1 MEPAGRRASYP
12 PSSATLRR
20 PVAQRVALAL
30 LVIIASFAVVYLIAA
45 NVILRTRFLR
55 DVVSRGDG
63 VELNYA
69 SAYSVWPGLVH
80 LRSLSLEVQDYGIQ
94 FAVLADSGVVKVSL
108 HDLLL
113 RRFHATRVDL
123 QGLAFRLRPKVQPS
137 EAKSARVAAFP
148 PIAGFADP
156 PLVDGPKPPP
166 TPDAEYDLWQVS
178 IDDVHA
184 ELRELW
190 FMEYRYL
197 GTGRVA
203 RGGFRVQPGRA
214 FAIYP
219 AQVLLGRGVLSVG
232 DAVAVQRLEL
242 DLQGYVDSTDVRQVR
257 GAALAEKVSGRI
269 DLNAHGIQLGAF
281 DSHAGERRPRVSGT
295 ADLNLAASVSAGRI
309 DPQGQ
314 AELTA
319 DRLSISTPVGK
330 LSGSLTSNW
339 RSLPDGRQE
348 WVTTS
353 PRLSLTSSSPER
365 GPTLEAPRLALVL
378 QGETIGS
385 APSVRELD
393 FDAPELV
400 VPSLEWAKR
409 WVQLAGAPIEV
420 AGRIEGRAHLS
431 FVSGRGPAARVH
443 LRLKDGALATESVR
457 AALGGRI
464 DAEIEP
470 AVGAGAGSAGRVD
483 VELDGVEVERVRQR
497 TKPFRATVRLPD
509 VKISLEPELAF
520 STGVT
525 AYANPA
531 DSLLSVALGSPM
543 LEDLAADV
551 FDLRRLEAQAQL
563 NVNRR
568 AVRFE
573 LARAKSGELTGSG
586 YWQRPATGGARG
598 AFLISSK
605 VANVGISLVGSDTET
620 AWFVGD
626 DWLASGRRPSSEQ
639 APRDAPRR
647 PGEKKTAPAKT
658 TTRAT
663 PAKAT
668 PENRTAP
675 TKAAPEN
682 RAAPAKPSPSKQG
695 SSRSQPRR

>member
-20 PVAQRVALAL
+20 PVAQRVSLAL
-30 LVIIASFAVVYLIAA
+30 LVTVASFAVVYLITA
-45 NVILRTRFLR
+45 NVILRTRLLR
-55 DVVSRGDG
+55 DWISQGDD
-63 VELNYA
+63 VELSYA

-80 LRSLSLEVQDYGIQ
+80 VRNLSVEVQDYRIQ
-94 FAVLADSGVVKVSL
+94 FGVSADSGVVKVSL
-108 HDLLL
+108 HELLF
-113 RRFHATRVDL
+113 RRFHATQVEL
-123 QGLAFRLRPKVQPS
+123 QGLAFRLREKVQPS
-137 EAKSARVAAFP
+137 DADSARVAAFP

-156 PLVDGPKPPP
+156 PVVVGPRPSP
-166 TPDAEYDLWQVS
+166 TPDAEYDLWQVA

-190 FMEYRYL
+190 LMEYRYL
-197 GTGRVA
+197 GTGRVE
-203 RGGFRVQPGRA
+203 RGGFRVQPGRV
-214 FAIYP
+214 FAVFP
-219 AQVLLGRGVLSVG
+219 ARVMLGRGTLSVG

-242 DLQGYVDSTDVRQVR
+242 DLEGNVDSTDVRQVH

-269 DLNAHGIQLGAF
+269 GLSAHGIQLGAF
-281 DSHAGERRPRVSGT
+281 DPLVGEGPPRMAGS
-295 ADLNLAASVSAGRI
+295 ADLSLAASVSAGRI
-309 DPQGQ
+309 DPEGR

-319 DRLSISTPVGK
+319 DRLSIVTPAGT
-330 LSGSLTSNW
+330 LSGSLTSTW

-348 WVTTS
+348 CVTTS
-353 PRLSLTSSSPER
+353 PRLSLTSSSPEH
-365 GPTLEAPRLALVL
+365 GPTLRAPRLALVL
-378 QGETIGS
+378 SSETIGS

-409 WVQLAGAPIEV
+409 WAQRAGVPIEV
-420 AGRIEGRAHLS
+420 AGGIEGRVHLS

-443 LRLKDGALATESVR
+443 LRLKDGAIATDSVR
-457 AALGGRI
+457 AALAGRI

-470 AVGAGAGSAGRVD
+470 AAGGGPDSAGRVD

-497 TKPFRATVRLPD
+497 TKPFRAAVRLPD
-509 VKISLEPELAF
+509 VTISLEPELAF
-520 STGVT
+520 SSGVT

-531 DSLLSVALGSPM
+531 DSLLSMALGSPM

-573 LARAKSGELTGSG
+573 LASAKSGELTGSG

-626 DWLASGRRPSSEQ
+626 DWLASAKRPSPGQS
-639 APRDAPRR
+639 ARDSRR
-647 PGEKKTAPAKT
+647 ARDEKG
-658 TTRAT
+658 
-663 PAKAT
+663 
-668 PENRTAP
+668 
-675 TKAAPEN
+675 KAA
-682 RAAPAKPSPSKQG
+682 RAAAKDSPATASPSKHG
-695 SSRSQPRR
+695 PLPSRPRR